1 MALQEAFIAVARQTI
16 QMTQISR
23 RNVVVAK
30 RERAAIGDADSL
42 VLVQGRANRIKNLQ
56 LAGHVGVQKSIPA
69 RALGMHEGTIH
80 WRAHIG
86 GYNGRGA
93 AECNFGEV
101 PKNVKQLITIVLKIC
116 VCCVPVTSKFPVVPG
131 SFLLVTETPLG
142 NSSRIRAWA
151 ARKRGP

>member
-80 WRAHIG
+80 RH
-86 GYNGRGA
+86 
-93 AECNFGEV
+93 
-101 PKNVKQLITIVLKIC
+101 LKISGGTR
-116 VCCVPVTSKFPVVPG
+116 VLLARNGDPAGKLVEDKGLGRAKTRPVTS
-131 SFLLVTETPLG
+131 SATPLDRNIHHITCFDLG
-142 NSSRIRAWA
+142 LR
-151 ARKRGP
+151 